1 MMGCEM
7 EKNRCRICFA
17 PMQQR
22 GSTCLFC
29 GKPDGAGNSLLDG
42 WYTGMELEK
51 RYTLGG
57 IYKRNVSDVIWR
69 AFDRILDIQCLLVRQ
84 VKSIF
89 SDQVAKLDLAK
100 AESEGCK
107 ILGYRL
113 IAGEPVLI
121 LSLADKRELGGQFR
135 LQSFLS
141 DTPGRRIDSVNILDE
156 QPNVLPTNTILQGTY
171 RVIAPVGIGGFG
183 ITYLCED
190 INLGRNVAIKEYYP
204 MQWVQRKG
212 TYVCLKAQKYLQPF
226 RYGIKAFEKEMKLT
240 ALFLHESSIV
250 TIYDGFQEMD
260 TSYIVLEY
268 LEGMSIGR
276 TLRRRKKPFSAEEWQ
291 RIWQQIIQGL
301 YIMHQQGVL
310 HGDISPGN
318 ILYHDDGKAKLIDLG
333 AAKEWRNHEPTMSA
347 TFLKP
352 DYASPEQYQTAKT
365 GQIATE
371 GPWSDVYSLGATTY
385 FCLTGRRP
393 PDILQRLQEGQQR
406 IVFTAKERMKI
417 PKKWRNIIL
426 QCLELDY
433 HKRPQSVEELA
444 QI

>member
-89 SDQVAKLDLAK
+89 SDQVSKLDLAK

-141 DTPGRRIDSVNILDE
+141 DTPGRRIDPVNILDE

-204 MQWVQRKG
+204 MQWVQREG

-226 RYGIKAFEKEMKLT
+226 RYGLKAFEKEMKLT

-276 TLRRRKKPFSAEEWQ
+276 TLRRRKKPFSAED
-291 RIWQQIIQGL
+291 
-301 YIMHQQGVL
+301 M
-310 HGDISPGN
+310 
-318 ILYHDDGKAKLIDLG
+318 
-333 AAKEWRNHEPTMSA
+333 AADNTGIVY
-347 TFLKP
+347 
-352 DYASPEQYQTAKT
+352 YAST
-365 GQIATE
+365 GSVAWRHIT
-371 GPWSDVYSLGATTY
+371 GKYS
-385 FCLTGRRP
+385 
-393 PDILQRLQEGQQR
+393 
-406 IVFTAKERMKI
+406 V
-417 PKKWRNIIL
+417 
-426 QCLELDY
+426 
-433 HKRPQSVEELA
+433 S
-444 QI
+444 